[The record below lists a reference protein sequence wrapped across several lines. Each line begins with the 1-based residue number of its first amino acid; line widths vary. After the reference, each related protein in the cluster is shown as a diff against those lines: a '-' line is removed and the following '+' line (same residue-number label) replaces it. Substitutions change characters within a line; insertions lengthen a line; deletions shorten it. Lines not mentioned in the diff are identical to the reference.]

1 MAICNRFV
9 SHSAQQTE
17 EMQNKTIPNRK
28 FRIIDIGYSNKE
40 AMQFRF
46 NVKFKSGD
54 WNLWEGKI

>member
-1 MAICNRFV
+1 M